1 MNTVEA
7 ALLQARRQTLPPFD
21 EHATE
26 ACKVFDPKQMAETM
40 AWGQVCRIVDKVI
53 KSTQESGNTSDWIS
67 NLLGTG
73 KPKAYIPESINDL
86 LQPLDPFN
94 KKSHIFR
101 ARSAFFLYLMLRFH
115 HKIATR
121 KRIVGDQTECV
132 NKTGVPTEV
141 GNRLLELFT
150 IPIEAG
156 GENGFMSTNRH
167 MDKLHSY
174 ILVLYIIA
182 SGDMKASTINQL
194 IKDIKMDEKKAM
206 LIYRE
211 AGFTVKKSGKGDI
224 GVSLSVPL
232 TFPPPKRGKRT

>member
-1 MNTVEA
+1 MNAVDA

-21 EHATE
+21 EHA
-26 ACKVFDPKQMAETM
+26 ADASRVFDPKLMAETM

-67 NLLGTG
+67 SLLGAG
-73 KPKAYIPESINDL
+73 KPKSYIPDSVNDIF
-86 LQPLDPFN
+86 QPLDPFN
-94 KKSHIFR
+94 KKNHMSR
-101 ARSAFFLYLMLRFH
+101 ARTAFFLYLMLRFH

-121 KRIVGDQTECV
+121 KRILGDQTECV

-141 GNRLLELFT
+141 GTRFLELFT
-150 IPIEAG
+150 TSIEAG
-156 GENGFMSTNRH
+156 GGQGFMTTNRH
-167 MDKLHSY
+167 MDRLHSY

-182 SGDMKASTINQL
+182 SGDMKASNVNQL

-211 AGFTVKKSGKGDI
+211 AGFTVKKSSTGDI